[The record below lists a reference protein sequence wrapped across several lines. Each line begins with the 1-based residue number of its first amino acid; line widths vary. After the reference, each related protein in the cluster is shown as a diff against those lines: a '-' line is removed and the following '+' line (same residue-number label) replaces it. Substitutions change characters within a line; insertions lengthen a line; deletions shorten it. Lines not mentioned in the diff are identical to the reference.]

1 MNKDDTLWKGILEN
15 ICDDFLRFFFED
27 AEKLFDLER
36 GFQFL
41 DKELEQLFP
50 TEEIEAPKFVDK
62 LVKVFKKTGEED
74 WILVHIEVQGYDDKD
89 FAKRMFTYFY
99 RILDKYG
106 KPVTAIAIFTDA
118 NKKFHPDVYEYKY
131 LGSKIIYEFNTYKV
145 IEQDETALI
154 ENENPFAIIVLTV
167 LLALKKKKLDD
178 ESLFDLKYSL
188 AKNLLRRKISKKKID
203 DLLIFLQR
211 YITFADQG
219 YNVKFDKEI
228 GELTGNQKSMGIRE
242 MVLDKAKKEGIAKGK
257 QEGRLEGLDEGVE
270 KGFEMAQISFIK
282 NLLATDSFTTSQI
295 AVLTNASEAFVE
307 SVKTM

>member
-15 ICDDFLRFFFED
+15 ICDDFLKFFFED
-27 AEKLFDLER
+27 AEELFDLDR

-50 TEEIEAPKFVDK
+50 TDEIEAPKFVDK
-62 LVKVFKKTGEED
+62 LVKVYTKTGEED

-106 KPVTAIAIFTDA
+106 KPVTAVAIFTDA
-118 NKKFHPDVYEYKY
+118 NKKFQTGVYEYKY
-131 LGSKIIYEFNTYKV
+131 LGSKIIYEFNTYKI

-154 ENENPFAIIVLTV
+154 ENENPFAIVVLTV

-188 AKNLLRRKISKKKID
+188 AKNLLKRKISKKKID

-242 MVLDKAKKEGIAKGK
+242 MVLDKAKKEG
-257 QEGRLEGLDEGVE
+257 LDEGVE

-307 SVKTM
+307 SVKTMK

>member
-15 ICDDFLRFFFED
+15 ICDDFLKFFFED

-62 LVKVFKKTGEED
+62 LVKVYTKTGKED

-118 NKKFHPDVYEYKY
+118 NKKFHPAIYGYKY
-131 LGSKIIYEFNTYKV
+131 LGSKIIYEFNTYKI
-145 IEQDETALI
+145 IEQDETVLI
-154 ENENPFAIIVLTV
+154 ENENPFAIVILTV

-188 AKNLLRRKISKKKID
+188 AKNLLRRKIPKKKID

-228 GELTGNQKSMGIRE
+228 GELTGNQNSMGIRE
-242 MVLDKAKKEGIAKGK
+242 MVLDKAKKEGEK
-257 QEGRLEGLDEGVE
+257 EGRLLGLDEGVE
-270 KGFEMAQISFIK
+270 KATISFIISLWETG
-282 NLLATDSFTTSQI
+282 NYTVSQI
-295 AVLTNASEAFVE
+295 AGLVKVSEAFVQNTIA
-307 SVKTM
+307 SK

>member
-15 ICDDFLRFFFED
+15 ICDDFLKFFFED

-50 TEEIEAPKFVDK
+50 TNEIESPKFVDK
-62 LVKVFKKTGEED
+62 LVKVYTKTGEED

-106 KPVTAIAIFTDA
+106 KPVTAIAIFTDT
-118 NKKFHPDVYEYKY
+118 NKKFHPGVYEYKY
-131 LGSKIIYEFNTYKV
+131 LGSKIIYEFNTYKI
-145 IEQDETALI
+145 IEQDETELI

-219 YNVKFDKEI
+219 YNAKFDKEI

-242 MVLDKAKKEGIAKGK
+242 MVLDKAEKKGIEK
-257 QEGRLEGLDEGVE
+257 GVE
-270 KGFEMAQISFIK
+270 KATVAFIISLWETG
-282 NLLATDSFTTSQI
+282 NHNVSQI
-295 AVLTNASEAFVE
+295 ASLLKVSEEFVQNTIAS
-307 SVKTM
+307 K